1 MAEPGPAIAYV
12 LKGFPRRSETFIA
25 SEIHRLEALGV
36 RLRLFVLKP
45 ADEPD
50 RHPVVDRIRA
60 VPSYLPATTSLSGSH
75 ALPWLAR
82 NLRPFAP
89 ALTDVARRRPTGLAR
104 AAGAAAAQAWRARE
118 GPLAAPRKRYLK
130 EFLLAV
136 ALAQRVLDDPAVVHL
151 HAHFAHGSTTVAW
164 LAATITGLPF
174 SFTGH
179 AKDLYSEDLNPA
191 GLLARKTAAAEFV
204 VTCTEANGGH
214 LRALGTETPVHVV
227 HHGLSTDFAT
237 LTAQPSRRSQGQV
250 LRILGVG
257 RLVRKKGFDTF
268 VEACAELRGRG
279 VPFEAVIA
287 GEHGDHEP
295 EVRDLVAAH
304 GLEGCVSIVGPLTP
318 DELFTEYQR
327 ASVFSLACRIVDDGD
342 RDGIPNVLVE
352 AMACSTPVVTTN
364 VSGIP
369 ELVRD
374 GVHGM
379 LVPPDDPRSL
389 ADAWARVGT
398 DAALAGRLAAAGR
411 RRVAE
416 CFDGDRLA
424 ADLAEVFA
432 EAVP

>member
-1 MAEPGPAIAYV
+1 
-12 LKGFPRRSETFIA
+12 
-25 SEIHRLEALGV
+25 
-36 RLRLFVLKP
+36 
-45 ADEPD
+45 
-50 RHPVVDRIRA
+50 
-60 VPSYLPATTSLSGSH
+60 
-75 ALPWLAR
+75 
-82 NLRPFAP
+82 
-89 ALTDVARRRPTGLAR
+89 
-104 AAGAAAAQAWRARE
+104 
-118 GPLAAPRKRYLK
+118 
-130 EFLLAV
+130 
-136 ALAQRVLDDPAVVHL
+136 
-151 HAHFAHGSTTVAW
+151 
-164 LAATITGLPF
+164 
-174 SFTGH
+174 
-179 AKDLYSEDLNPA
+179 
-191 GLLARKTAAAEFV
+191 
-204 VTCTEANGGH
+204 
-214 LRALGTETPVHVV
+214 
-227 HHGLSTDFAT
+227 
-237 LTAQPSRRSQGQV
+237 V

-268 VEACAELRGRG
+268 VEACAELRDRG

-318 DELFTEYQR
+318 AELFTEYRR

-374 GVHGM
+374 GVHGV
-379 LVPPDDPRSL
+379 LVPPDAPRAL

-424 ADLAEVFA
+424 AELAEVFA